1 MEEKE
6 IGTVISS
13 LEGPSPTEVDFVV
26 TQGKVHRGQFVEI
39 PYADGKMMCL
49 VENVIKTN
57 KYFERADSVKEFE
70 SQGTKLFEQFP
81 VHEWEYLLAKTKPL
95 GLFVEGEKQIRRPSY
110 PPSPGSKVF
119 NARAE
124 NIVQFLGLDT
134 EKGMHLGRLEFHPVE
149 VKVNLSKLL
158 QKHLAIL
165 AMSGSGKCAKYDTK
179 VLLANGEQRTI
190 GEMVDEVLSKNKKV
204 ENGIESWEEDLNLQT
219 YAYHEGKIIPSQIRA
234 FHRRKASTLISIKTR
249 TGKKIEITPEHMIPV
264 FRGKME
270 WIQAKDT
277 TAEDYLLIPRVEWS
291 GSKRIIELNE
301 IISKQKNVEVENG
314 YVQHCQSKYK
324 LPIQWKVDPDLAEL
338 MAYWLAEGHNTGNG
352 NISFTNQN
360 KNIQTNYYRIIGRKF
375 GVSPLKC
382 KDRDQFYHNHAVM
395 SRCLISIGFTKSSW
409 TKFIPKE
416 ILQSNKDVL
425 KAFLA
430 AFIDCDG
437 YVNPQKAEIEITLA
451 GKELSAGIGE
461 ILTKLGII
469 YLSKV
474 KQYKGKEYQRIFIS
488 GSSELRKLYDLNLR
502 IDYKKEALDKWVN
515 TRGNTN
521 IDIIPNLHDH
531 FSTLLKL
538 LRMPQP
544 QSESTGI
551 NNYLYR
557 RDNPSRESLQTLIQ
571 LFEKRTIMV
580 EDAIEEA
587 NQLHETVPKITE
599 NEALEIIANAFQG
612 GMQFKQIAKG
622 SGISSTTARR
632 VIRGITNPS
641 ANVFQLANNVLM
653 QQQNTNSGMTNM
665 INFDGSTALAQ
676 IKHICEKLN
685 YSTEELCK
693 SVGHHKQYLYAHEQQ
708 SHGFVNST
716 VIAFANELQKY
727 ASEMQNNLIAAR
739 SRIALLK
746 EVVDLPVFFDQI
758 IEKSEIANDSEY
770 VYDISVQHAN
780 FVANNII
787 IHNSYAVSCLLEELL
802 ARKKEHGRVGIVAF
816 DVHGEYTN
824 FAEPPSDAKYTDYS
838 SRTRL
843 IRARDLRIGVP
854 KINTALFG
862 SLMPNASPAQKR
874 ELGKIIEE
882 LQKKMKEGYG
892 AYDLNDIRAALL
904 QELNEKEG
912 KNTTIQTLLGWMYE
926 LEELHLF
933 GKADNPSLLDLVQP
947 GILTVVDLNDVLSQK
962 KKQVIVS
969 YLADRLFTERRYKT
983 IPPTI
988 IVLEEAHNF
997 IPQNTPKEGSMS
1009 KYVFRRIAREGR
1021 KFGVSLCLISQRPV
1035 QLDTTT
1041 LSQCNTQLL
1050 LRITNPYDIKH
1061 IGESSEGLSG
1071 ESASMLNSLR
1081 VGEGV
1086 LVGEAVN
1093 APVFFKVRERKSQ
1106 PSKHEGTLEKAGV
1119 DFEDN
1124 AAKNRKETEEL
1135 L

>member
-1 MEEKE
+1 MDDKE

-95 GLFVEGEKQIRRPSY
+95 GLFVEGEKQIRRPSF

-119 NARAE
+119 NAHPE

-134 EKGMHLGRLEFHPVE
+134 EKGMQLGKLEFHPVE

-165 AMSGSGKCAKYDTK
+165 AMSGSGK
-179 VLLANGEQRTI
+179 
-190 GEMVDEVLSKNKKV
+190 
-204 ENGIESWEEDLNLQT
+204 
-219 YAYHEGKIIPSQIRA
+219 
-234 FHRRKASTLISIKTR
+234 
-249 TGKKIEITPEHMIPV
+249 
-264 FRGKME
+264 
-270 WIQAKDT
+270 
-277 TAEDYLLIPRVEWS
+277 
-291 GSKRIIELNE
+291 
-301 IISKQKNVEVENG
+301 
-314 YVQHCQSKYK
+314 
-324 LPIQWKVDPDLAEL
+324 
-338 MAYWLAEGHNTGNG
+338 
-352 NISFTNQN
+352 
-360 KNIQTNYYRIIGRKF
+360 
-375 GVSPLKC
+375 
-382 KDRDQFYHNHAVM
+382 
-395 SRCLISIGFTKSSW
+395 
-409 TKFIPKE
+409 
-416 ILQSNKDVL
+416 
-425 KAFLA
+425 
-430 AFIDCDG
+430 
-437 YVNPQKAEIEITLA
+437 
-451 GKELSAGIGE
+451 
-461 ILTKLGII
+461 
-469 YLSKV
+469 
-474 KQYKGKEYQRIFIS
+474 
-488 GSSELRKLYDLNLR
+488 
-502 IDYKKEALDKWVN
+502 
-515 TRGNTN
+515 
-521 IDIIPNLHDH
+521 
-531 FSTLLKL
+531 
-538 LRMPQP
+538 
-544 QSESTGI
+544 
-551 NNYLYR
+551 
-557 RDNPSRESLQTLIQ
+557 
-571 LFEKRTIMV
+571 
-580 EDAIEEA
+580 
-587 NQLHETVPKITE
+587 
-599 NEALEIIANAFQG
+599 
-612 GMQFKQIAKG
+612 
-622 SGISSTTARR
+622 
-632 VIRGITNPS
+632 
-641 ANVFQLANNVLM
+641 
-653 QQQNTNSGMTNM
+653 
-665 INFDGSTALAQ
+665 
-676 IKHICEKLN
+676 
-685 YSTEELCK
+685 
-693 SVGHHKQYLYAHEQQ
+693 
-708 SHGFVNST
+708 
-716 VIAFANELQKY
+716 
-727 ASEMQNNLIAAR
+727 
-739 SRIALLK
+739 
-746 EVVDLPVFFDQI
+746 
-758 IEKSEIANDSEY
+758 
-770 VYDISVQHAN
+770 
-780 FVANNII
+780 
-787 IHNSYAVSCLLEELL
+787 SYTVSCLLEELL
-802 ARKKEHGRVGIVAF
+802 NRKAEHGRVGIVAF

-824 FAEPPSDAKYTDYS
+824 FAEPPSDAKYTDFS
-838 SRTRL
+838 TRTRL

-854 KINTALFG
+854 KISATLFG

-904 QELNEKEG
+904 AELNEKEG
-912 KNTTIQTLLGWMYE
+912 KNTTIQTLLGWLYE

-969 YLADRLFTERRYKT
+969 YLANRLFNERRSKT
-983 IPPTI
+983 IPLTV

-1009 KYVFRRIAREGR
+1009 KYVFRTIAREGR

-1106 PSKHEGTLEKAGV
+1106 PSKHEGTLEKAGIDYEV
-1119 DFEDN
+1119 N
-1124 AAKNRKETEEL
+1124 AAKNRKETEDL